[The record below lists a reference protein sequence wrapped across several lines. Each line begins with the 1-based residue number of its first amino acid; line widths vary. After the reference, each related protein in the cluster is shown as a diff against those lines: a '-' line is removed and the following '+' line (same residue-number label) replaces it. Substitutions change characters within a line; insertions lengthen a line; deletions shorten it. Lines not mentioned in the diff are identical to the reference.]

1 MAKSYTIAGKNFALT
16 AKSTGKYIYSLAVDG
31 VERLAVGRVCCGKFT
46 ELGALD
52 KKFRVHREEANFLC
66 GIDTVC
72 VLPFGCEYEVK
83 RTLECGDGA
92 LDFSTDVAALHF
104 GRVGD
109 LALEELFFPGDG
121 SQVSLLLLGENGPEK
136 FSAAEQGEIY
146 HGKKLPLLLRVDFS
160 DGVSV
165 EYQTGFDV
173 WRHDAA
179 SAMTGVS
186 AEFSLVRDEKGLHLF
201 RQVLR
206 YDEGV
211 ESEKRPWRFNTLV
224 AWKSASD
231 QSFAP
236 RSQAETIPGCP
247 LSGAWRRELRRRIRR
262 TQGDFLLGGVSTAL
276 CDDPSHLDRGGRGA
290 LLHSP
295 MQEYLA
301 SYRWANRELRKAG
314 GVFTLDAEKDHSL
327 LGEVLSRPPRE
338 LLPETEE
345 IR

>member
-1 MAKSYTIAGKNFALT
+1 MAKSYTIDGKNFALT
-16 AKSTGKYIYSLAVDG
+16 AKSAGKYIYSLAVDG
-31 VERLAVGRVCCGKFT
+31 VERLAVGRVRCGKFT
-46 ELGALD
+46 ELGALGE
-52 KKFRVHREEANFLC
+52 KFRVHREEANFLC
-66 GIDTVC
+66 GIDTSC
-72 VLPFGCEYEVK
+72 VLPFGCEYEIK

-121 SQVSLLLLGENGPEK
+121 TSASLLLLGESVPKK
-136 FSAAEQGEIY
+136 FSPAEQGELY
-146 HGKKLPLLLRVDFS
+146 CGKQYPLCLRVDFF
-160 DGVSV
+160 DGASV

-211 ESEKRPWRFNTLV
+211 ESEKRPWRFNTLIS
-224 AWKSASD
+224 WQTASEKP
-231 QSFAP
+231 FPP
-236 RSQAETIPGCP
+236 RVDAQTIDGCP

-262 TQGDFLLGGVSTAL
+262 TQGDFLLGGISAAL
-276 CDDPSHLDRGGRGA
+276 CDEPSHLERAGRGA

-301 SYRWANRELRKAG
+301 SYRWANRELRKSG
-314 GVFTLDAEKDHSL
+314 GVFTLDARENHTL

-338 LLPETEE
+338 LLQEREASL
-345 IR
+345 